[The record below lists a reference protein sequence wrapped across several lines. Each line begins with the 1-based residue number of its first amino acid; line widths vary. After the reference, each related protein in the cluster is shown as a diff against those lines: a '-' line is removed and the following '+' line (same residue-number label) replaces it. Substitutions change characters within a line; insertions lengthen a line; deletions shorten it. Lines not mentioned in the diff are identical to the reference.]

1 MNNTLPF
8 SNESLGLQYIN
19 SLLRNAAI
27 LNENIKPPSLHKTR
41 YINITTHT
49 SPEEHNHQI

>member
-19 SLLRNAAI
+19 SPQGMRQSPTKTSNPHYTRSIILTSQLILLR
-27 LNENIKPPSLHKTR
+27 KT
-41 YINITTHT
+41 
-49 SPEEHNHQI
+49 